1 MTKTKSVVTTHNV
14 FGTLLNV
21 HMSQFSSS
29 VKMMELNYTSD
40 EVPASLEISMWLWD
54 PGGNVYINQYISENI
69 NRTCNTPTIMLSCR
83 WQCFLHARDKDL
95 ILKFTSR
102 QTAVEC
108 RKIFLNN
115 PHILKVKLNP
125 FWKLALRRTNH
136 LDISGHA
143 YVKKS
148 LPNF

>member
-1 MTKTKSVVTTHNV
+1 M
-14 FGTLLNV
+14 
-21 HMSQFSSS
+21 
-29 VKMMELNYTSD
+29 
-40 EVPASLEISMWLWD
+40 
-54 PGGNVYINQYISENI
+54 QYISENI
-69 NRTCNTPTIMLSCR
+69 NHTCNKPTIMKRGKSCR

-102 QTAVEC
+102 QTAVGC

-115 PHILKVKLNP
+115 PHILKVKLNH
-125 FWKLALRRTNH
+125 FWKLVLRRTDH